1 MLRGPSGGGKTTL
14 LNILGTIDRASS
26 GKVELLGDVID
37 ERATDAYLS
46 ELRLK
51 KIGGCPRG
59 FLKGR
64 TIPLLPFFSPSSPL
78 QDSSSKP
85 SISWPTCPPLRMWSF
100 Q

>member
-1 MLRGPSGGGKTTL
+1 MTALHDIHLAPGSEFYPIRRGEFVMLRGPSGGGKTTL

-51 KIGGCPRG
+51 KIGEHP
-59 FLKGR
+59 
-64 TIPLLPFFSPSSPL
+64 
-78 QDSSSKP
+78 
-85 SISWPTCPPLRMWSF
+85 
-100 Q
+100 